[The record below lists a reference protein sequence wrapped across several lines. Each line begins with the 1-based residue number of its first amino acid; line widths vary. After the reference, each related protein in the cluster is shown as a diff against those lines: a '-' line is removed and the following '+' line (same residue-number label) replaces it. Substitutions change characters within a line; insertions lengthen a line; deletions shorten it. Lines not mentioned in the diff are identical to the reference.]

1 MDYGKPSLAD
11 ALAAEYV
18 AGTLRGAARRRF
30 EALRPSHPALDAA
43 VLRWQARLMPLTEA
57 IEPVAPPPQA
67 WRAIEQRLW
76 PVPAAVAVPAVA
88 PAGGWRS
95 LALWRGLTALA
106 GVAALALAVVL
117 GSAPPPQAPVIVV
130 LQGTGADAAFGG
142 GFVAGVSADGRALVA
157 QPIQPVALAADRVL
171 ELWSVPPEGGGN
183 PRSLGLIKADGVTV
197 LARERLPATLLEGG
211 TALLAVSVEPPG
223 GSPTGVPT
231 GPVVYAG
238 PLKL

>member
-18 AGTLRGAARRRF
+18 AGTLRGPARRRF
-30 EALRPSHPALDAA
+30 EALRPSHPALEAA
-43 VLRWQARLMPLTEA
+43 VQRWQARLLPLA
-57 IEPVAPPPQA
+57 DSLDPVAPPPA
-67 WRAIEQRLW
+67 VWRGIEQRLW
-76 PVPAAVAVPAVA
+76 PTAAAASA
-88 PAGGWRS
+88 AGGWRS
-95 LALWRGLTALA
+95 LALWRALAAFA
-106 GVAALALAVVL
+106 GVAALSLAVLL
-117 GSAPPPQAPVIVV
+117 GTVPESGAPVVVV

-142 GFVAGVSADGRALVA
+142 GFVAGVSSDGQSLVA
-157 QPIQPVALAADRVL
+157 RPIQPVAMAADRVL

-183 PRSLGLIKADGVTV
+183 PRSLGLLKADGVTV
-197 LARERLPATLLEGG
+197 LDRRRLPPALLAGG

-238 PLKL
+238 KLAL